1 MHYLCTT
8 DSNQRIHADTERL
21 KSIRKS
27 RHLTQR
33 EVADLLHIRQQVYSK
48 YECGKLELPIR
59 HLVSLAKYYGVSSDR
74 LLGLPNSRDEEML
87 NLPFAGDLS
96 LREVLHG
103 LTGLSEHDRFLV
115 FYLLKPDECPKLSC

>member
-8 DSNQRIHADTERL
+8 DSSQRIHADTERL

-74 LLGLPNSRDEEML
+74 LLGPPNSRDEEML